1 MDPVE
6 NAKAS
11 MGGIERIFSALPGV
25 QGYREKEMRRD
36 ADRQVRDQFV
46 HELEV
51 RRAGIARLEVD
62 LLAAGGLVWMDD
74 IERLVGH
81 VQLLMDRVRTAPS
94 GYAGFFDLQR
104 VKEPELEKLAQFDK
118 ALFESLP
125 KLDEALAALEK
136 AAGANEDIQQAVN
149 AVADILAQLGDTFG
163 RRMEAIRSA

>member
-1 MDPVE
+1 MDSVE

-11 MGGIERIFSALPGV
+11 MGGMERIFSALPGI

-51 RRAGIARLEVD
+51 RRAGVARLEVD
-62 LLAAGGLVWMDD
+62 LLAAGGLLWMDD
-74 IERLVGH
+74 IERLVGRI
-81 VQLLMDRVRTAPS
+81 QLLMDRVRTAPS

-104 VKEPELEKLAQFDK
+104 VKEPELAKLAEFDK

-136 AAGANEDIQQAVN
+136 AAGANAGIQEAAN
-149 AVADILAQLGDTFG
+149 ALSDLLAQLGDTFG
-163 RRMEAIRSA
+163 RRMEAIHNA

>member
-11 MGGIERIFSALPGV
+11 MGGMERMFSTLPGV

-46 HELEV
+46 RELEV
-51 RRAGIARLEVD
+51 RRAGIARLELD
-62 LLAAGGLVWMDD
+62 LLAAGGLLWMDD
-74 IERLVGH
+74 LERLVGS

-136 AAGANEDIQQAVN
+136 AAGANEGIQQAVN
-149 AVADILAQLGDTFG
+149 AVADLLAQLGDTFG
-163 RRMEAIRSA
+163 RRMEAIRNA